1 MNIIKLSKVSPGF
14 TLVEIMIVVVIIGI
28 LATLGL
34 PAFRQV
40 RMNSQ
45 NARFYQD
52 VRVFASAAEM
62 YMLESGN
69 DPFSNNAF
77 GDPGTGNLNADMQE
91 YIKPTKFSAQTP
103 IGGNYDFD
111 NEYTNGGGT
120 YFFGVGADGITV
132 DVDQLNKLDKDQ
144 DDDNLGSG
152 SLIRPASA
160 TDRFYYV
167 ITYDL

>member
-62 YMLESGN
+62 YMLETGA
-69 DPFSNNAF
+69 DPWSSAAF
-77 GDPGTGNLNADMQE
+77 GDPGSGTISTDMQE
-91 YIKPTKFSAQTP
+91 YIKISDFTAQTP
-103 IGGNYDFD
+103 IGGSYDFD
-111 NEYTNGGGT
+111 NEYQNASSI
-120 YFFGVGADGITV
+120 YFFGVGSDGITV
-132 DVDQLNKLDKDQ
+132 DDDQILKLDQ
-144 DDDNLGSG
+144 DHDDGNLGTG
-152 SLIRPASA
+152 NLVRPTSA
-160 TDRFYYV
+160 TDRLYYV
-167 ITYDL
+167 IDYDL